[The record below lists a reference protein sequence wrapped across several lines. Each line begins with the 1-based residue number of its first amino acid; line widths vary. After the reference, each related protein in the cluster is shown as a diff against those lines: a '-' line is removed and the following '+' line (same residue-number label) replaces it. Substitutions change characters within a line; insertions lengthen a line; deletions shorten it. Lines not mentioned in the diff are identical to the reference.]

1 MRFTFTATLLM
12 ASATL
17 GMAAKDPKGPE
28 PKGPEPRPSACTP
41 SQPDRSVP
49 AYGPIQT
56 LYGQCGGKD
65 YTGRTKCQKPFVCL
79 KQNDYYSQ
87 CLEDPTATK
96 PDGSVQTLY
105 GQCGG
110 KGYAGPTKCAEPWTC
125 KKQENND
132 YYSQCL

>member
-1 MRFTFTATLLM
+1 MRFMTTAAVLM
-12 ASATL
+12 ASATFS
-17 GMAAKDPKGPE
+17 MAAKTPK
-28 PKGPEPRPSACTP
+28 PSACTP

-49 AYGPIQT
+49 PYGPTQSH
-56 LYGQCGGKD
+56 YGQCGGKD
-65 YTGRTKCQKPFVCL
+65 YTGRTNCQKPYVCL
-79 KQNDYYSQ
+79 KKNDYYSQ
-87 CLEDPTATK
+87 CLDDPTATK